1 MAFHVIFMPA
11 DEFRQI
17 ITGNVFFKLCLLLL
31 LVCVC
36 VLHVHVCACVR
47 HSAMD
52 VCRDQRMA
60 FSRPFPPCTMS
71 FRA

>member
-17 ITGNVFFKLCLLLL
+17 ISGNVFFNFLLLL
-31 LVCVC
+31 LVCVLRVHVRVC
-36 VLHVHVCACVR
+36 VL

-52 VCRDQRMA
+52 VCRDQRII
-60 FSRPFPPCTMS
+60 FRRPFPSCTMS
-71 FRA
+71 FRD